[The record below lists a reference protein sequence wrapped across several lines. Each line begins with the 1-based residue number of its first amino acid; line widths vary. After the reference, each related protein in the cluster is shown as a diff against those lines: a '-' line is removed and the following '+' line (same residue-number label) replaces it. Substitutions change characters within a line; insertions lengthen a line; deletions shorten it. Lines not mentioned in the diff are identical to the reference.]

1 MRWFATILLV
11 ILSLGTAAAQQPP
24 PARVAVAPVFEK
36 QLAPTTVLVGIV
48 DFDQKAGIS
57 SETSGLI
64 ERHNHGGRCRGA
76 QGGCFGAA
84 QHRFYPQ
91 RHCADRA
98 TGGPRSIFRSRTG
111 KKISNGSRPCTRQ
124 DATSE
129 KNFDDL
135 SFGLREL
142 LVDKTRLQIS
152 LAKMKLEFEKSRI
165 RSPFNGLVLERHKS
179 QGEWIAP
186 GVPVCMLAAVDD
198 VVVQVPLSEDLM
210 PFVNLGQTLTLTVSA
225 LKKEIAG
232 TVKAVVP
239 RVDMKSKTFDV
250 KVAIPYEKRL
260 FQNMSAQVNVPTGP
274 TQRLKMIKRGALVRF
289 QGKTFVYTVK
299 DGKAKILPVQ
309 VAAMGRGIFWRG
321 MCPISPPG
329 CRWWWTETNGFSRIR
344 LSRWSIAPGTGQRI
358 ISNQNG

>member
-1 MRWFATILLV
+1 MRWFATIMLV
-11 ILSLGTAAAQQPP
+11 ILSFGTAAAQQPP

-36 QLAPTTVLVGIV
+36 QLAPTTLLVGIV

-57 SETSGLI
+57 SEISGLI
-64 ERHNHGGRCRGA
+64 ERHSMVEGA
-76 QGGCFGAA
+76 VVRKGDVLLQLNTDFVRKDMALIGQQVAHVEI
-84 QHRFYPQ
+84 QIENSKKNLNRFETLY
-91 RHCADRA
+91 
-98 TGGPRSIFRSRTG
+98 
-111 KKISNGSRPCTRQ
+111 RQ

-135 SFGLREL
+135 SFGLRGL
-142 LVDKTRLQIS
+142 LVDKARLQIS
-152 LAKMKLEFEKSRI
+152 LAKKKLELEKSRI
-165 RSPFNGLVLERHKS
+165 RSPFNGLVLERYKS

-210 PFVNLGQTLTLTVSA
+210 PFVDLGQTITLTVSA
-225 LKKEIAG
+225 LNKEIAG

-250 KVAIPYEKRL
+250 KVAIPYEKGL

-299 DGKAKILPVQ
+299 DDKAKILPVQ
-309 VAAMGRGIFWRG
+309 VAAMDGEFFGVDAPYITAG
-321 MCPISPPG
+321 MPVVVDG
-329 CRWWWTETNGFSRIR
+329 NER
-344 LSRWSIAPGTGQRI
+344 LQPDQAVQVVDAPGTTKE
-358 ISNQNG
+358 

>member
-1 MRWFATILLV
+1 
-11 ILSLGTAAAQQPP
+11 LS
-24 PARVAVAPVFEK
+24 
-36 QLAPTTVLVGIV
+36 
-48 DFDQKAGIS
+48 IS
-57 SETSGLI
+57 IKRPGSLRETSGLI
-64 ERHNHGGRCRGA
+64 ERHNMVEGA
-76 QGGCFGAA
+76 VVRKGDVLVQLNTDFIRKDIALIEQQVA
-84 QHRFYPQ
+84 QVDLQIENSQKNLKRFETLY
-91 RHCADRA
+91 
-98 TGGPRSIFRSRTG
+98 
-111 KKISNGSRPCTRQ
+111 RQ

-152 LAKMKLEFEKSRI
+152 LAKKKLEFEKSRI

-309 VAAMGRGIFWRG
+309 VAAMDGEFFGVDVPYITAG
-321 MCPISPPG
+321 MPVVVDG
-329 CRWWWTETNGFSRIR
+329 NER
-344 LSRWSIAPGTGQRI
+344 LQPDQAVQVVDAPGTAKE
-358 ISNQNG
+358 

>member
-1 MRWFATILLV
+1 L
-11 ILSLGTAAAQQPP
+11 
-24 PARVAVAPVFEK
+24 
-36 QLAPTTVLVGIV
+36 
-48 DFDQKAGIS
+48 
-57 SETSGLI
+57 
-64 ERHNHGGRCRGA
+64 
-76 QGGCFGAA
+76 
-84 QHRFYPQ
+84 Y
-91 RHCADRA
+91 
-98 TGGPRSIFRSRTG
+98 
-111 KKISNGSRPCTRQ
+111 RQ

-152 LAKMKLEFEKSRI
+152 LAKKKLEFEKSRI

-309 VAAMGRGIFWRG
+309 VAAMDGEFFGVDVPYITAG
-321 MCPISPPG
+321 MPVVVDG
-329 CRWWWTETNGFSRIR
+329 NER
-344 LSRWSIAPGTGQRI
+344 LQPDQAVQVVDAPGTAKE
-358 ISNQNG
+358 